1 MQIRSAMRTCLA
13 ASVLVAAARA
23 ETPATSKPAS
33 KPKAYWPQFRGEEAR
48 GVVDGV
54 PLPTKWDVK
63 KGEGI
68 KWKTAIPGL
77 GLSSPIIWDDRV
89 YITTCVRAGG
99 EKELK
104 VGLYGDIEPIND
116 GAVHTWHLLALNARD
131 GKIVWNQTAYKGVPK
146 VKRHP
151 KSSHANCTPATDG
164 THVVAF
170 FGSEGLYCYDTSG
183 KLLWK
188 KDLGVLDGGYFA
200 VPEAQ
205 WEFGSSPIIYRDM
218 VIVQCDVQKDSFLA
232 AFNIADGKE
241 LWRTP
246 RDDVPTWS
254 TPAVFAGNDRP
265 ELIVNGFKH
274 MGGYDPMTGK
284 ELWRMGGGSD
294 IPVPTPIV
302 AHNLIFLTNSH
313 AGPQAIYAVQLGA
326 SGDITLKEGE
336 TSNASVAWMKRGQ
349 ANYMQTPLVYGDL
362 LYACKDNGILSCFDA
377 KTGDKKY
384 RMRVGSGN
392 AGFTASPVAGDN
404 KLYVTSEEGEVF
416 VFPTGPEEPKPLAV
430 NKLNES
436 SMASPAIGDGVLF
449 LRGQKHLF
457 CVGK

>member
-1 MQIRSAMRTCLA
+1 MRNRIQLWTNTATALLIAA
-13 ASVLVAAARA
+13 ASVFAD
-23 ETPATSKPAS
+23 ETSSGAS
-33 KPKAYWPQFRGEEAR
+33 KPKAYWPQFRGEQAR
-48 GVVDGV
+48 GVVDGA
-54 PLPTKWDVK
+54 PLPTKWDVEK
-63 KGEGI
+63 NEGI
-68 KWKTAIPGL
+68 RWKAPIAGL
-77 GLSSPIIWDDRV
+77 GLSSPIIWGDRV
-89 YITTCVRAGG
+89 YVTTCVREGG

-104 VGLYGDIEPIND
+104 VGLYGDIAPIDDNAKHSWHLIALNTND
-116 GAVHTWHLLALNARD
+116 GKV
-131 GKIVWNQTAYKGVPK
+131 VWDQTAYEGVPK
-146 VKRHP
+146 IKRHP

-164 THVVAF
+164 KHVVAF

-188 KDLGVLDGGYFA
+188 KDLGVLDAGYFV
-200 VPEAQ
+200 VPDAQ
-205 WEFGSSPIIYRDM
+205 WEFASSPIIYRDM

-246 RDDVPTWS
+246 RNDVPTWS
-254 TPAVFAGNDRP
+254 TPTVFAGKDRA

-274 MGGYDPMTGK
+274 MGGYDPATGK

-302 AHNLIFLTNSH
+302 SHDLIFLTNSH
-313 AGPQAIYAVQLGA
+313 TGPQAIYAVKLGA

-336 TSNASVAWMKRGQ
+336 ASNTSVAWMKRGQ

-362 LYACKDNGILSCFDA
+362 LYACKDNGILSCLNV
-377 KTGDKKY
+377 KTGEKKY

-392 AGFTASPVAGDN
+392 SGFTASPVAGDN

-416 VFPTGPEEPKPLAV
+416 VFPTGSEEPKPLAV

-436 SMASPAIGDGVLF
+436 SMATPAIGDGVLF
-449 LRGQKHLF
+449 LRGQRHLF
-457 CVGK
+457 CIGK